1 MRYIVF
7 IAAILIATP
16 ATAQAGTSICF
27 HMFGS
32 EARSAMPP
40 YVMNALAAINDRP
53 ALDPSDRRLFSEAL
67 NRAMVCET
75 GSVSEWGDPAG
86 QNHGQVLAGE
96 DYERQNALCR
106 SFDHTVFNWRAS
118 VVLQRHRLQGVG
130 WCLARSRVAVERPIC
145 AKVQRPLLV
154 RPLVPQR
161 SRPGRAA
168 LWKSSRSA
176 KQEPSKFLC

>member
-32 EARSAMPP
+32 EPRSAMPP

-67 NRAMVCET
+67 NRAMVRET

-86 QNHGQVLAGE
+86 QNHGQVLA
-96 DYERQNALCR
+96 ERTTSDKTHYADPSIIRCSL
-106 SFDHTVFNWRAS
+106 AS
-118 VVLQRHRLQGVG
+118 KCGPTAASLAGRRMVLGTKSG
-130 WCLARSRVAVERPIC
+130 G
-145 AKVQRPLLV
+145 
-154 RPLVPQR
+154 
-161 SRPGRAA
+161 GRMAQPM
-168 LWKSSRSA
+168 SS
-176 KQEPSKFLC
+176 

>member
-67 NRAMVCET
+67 NRAMVRET

-86 QNHGQVLAGE
+86 QNHGQVLA
-96 DYERQNALCR
+96 ERTTSDKTHYADPSITVSDVSHSDAESRR
-106 SFDHTVFNWRAS
+106 SYHRECYRRS
-118 VVLQRHRLQGVG
+118 GGHQRKPP
-130 WCLARSRVAVERPIC
+130 ARTEFSRQ
-145 AKVQRPLLV
+145 VQFLV
-154 RPLVPQR
+154 DR
-161 SRPGRAA
+161 
-168 LWKSSRSA
+168 
-176 KQEPSKFLC
+176 